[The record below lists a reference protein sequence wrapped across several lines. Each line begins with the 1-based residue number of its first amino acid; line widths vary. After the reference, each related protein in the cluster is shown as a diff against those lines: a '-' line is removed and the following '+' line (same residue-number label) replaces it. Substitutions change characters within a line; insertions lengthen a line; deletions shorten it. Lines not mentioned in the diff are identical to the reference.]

1 MSESGTGA
9 APEAGPDAPQS
20 WTARHPGATYT
31 LARLTIFL
39 VLLAVLAVVIR
50 NAFVAVVTA
59 AILSSIISIFA
70 LRKQR
75 DALSASIASRAQRAN
90 DKMAER
96 AASEDSW
103 DNARR
108 DESDG
113 S

>member
-1 MSESGTGA
+1 MNDSGA
-9 APEAGPDAPQS
+9 DPSPDAGSPQQS

-31 LARLTIFL
+31 LARLAIFM
-39 VLLAVLAVVIR
+39 VLFALCIALIR

-75 DALSASIASRAQRAN
+75 DALSASIASRARRAN
-90 DKMAER
+90 DRMAER

-103 DNARR
+103 DSARR
-108 DESDG
+108 DAEDN
-113 S
+113 

>member
-1 MSESGTGA
+1 VTDSGTEPSPA
-9 APEAGPDAPQS
+9 AADMQQS

-31 LARLTIFL
+31 LARLAIFL
-39 VLLAVLAVVIR
+39 VLLAVLAVLVR

-75 DALSASIASRAQRAN
+75 DALSASIASRARRAN
-90 DKMAER
+90 DRMAER

-103 DNARR
+103 DDARR
-108 DESDG
+108 DEANG
-113 S
+113 R

>member
-1 MSESGTGA
+1 MTDSGAEST
-9 APEAGPDAPQS
+9 PDAADPQQS

-31 LARLTIFL
+31 LARLAIFL
-39 VLLAVLAVVIR
+39 VLLAVLVALTR

-90 DKMAER
+90 DRMAER

-103 DNARR
+103 DDARR
-108 DESDG
+108 DEADG
-113 S
+113 R

>member
-1 MSESGTGA
+1 MTDSGAEST
-9 APEAGPDAPQS
+9 PDAADMQQS

-31 LARLTIFL
+31 LARLAIFL
-39 VLLAVLAVVIR
+39 VLLALLVVLTR
-50 NAFVAVVTA
+50 NAFIAVVTA

-90 DKMAER
+90 DRMAER

-103 DNARR
+103 DDARR
-108 DESDG
+108 DEANG
-113 S
+113 R